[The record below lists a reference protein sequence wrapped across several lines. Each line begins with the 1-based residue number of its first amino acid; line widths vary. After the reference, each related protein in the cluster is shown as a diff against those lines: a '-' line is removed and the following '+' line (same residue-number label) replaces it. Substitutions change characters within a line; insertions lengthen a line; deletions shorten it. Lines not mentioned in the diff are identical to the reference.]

1 VPNSSPSGT
10 QSESEPVQ
18 PQALTAL
25 LLVDG
30 KPGHYHQSEGVIAAI
45 RRMRLVASHRL
56 EVRRR
61 FFLPTRL
68 LVQLVN
74 RGLSSALILRLGY
87 GLDAAS
93 LPKADVVVS
102 AGGDTLAANAA
113 AAKVLGAANIFC
125 GRLRR
130 LAPEHVKLVIVSLER
145 FADRPNH
152 LVSLPPSPIDLG
164 AAASA
169 RNGAAERFGRS
180 KPPARVGV
188 LIGGNSGAYRYR
200 SEDWLQLMAFL
211 REAHR
216 SHGVRWLATTS
227 RRSGHFIA
235 DALAAM
241 AQTGEGGLE
250 TFIDFR
256 TAGAGALPSIFAAAH
271 AILCTDDSTTMI
283 SEAIAARL
291 PVVSVAPA
299 TSALEVREA
308 EFRQFL
314 AREGWYRSLPLSRLT
329 PDTFL
334 AALEEISPRTGSQ
347 LDELAAAM
355 SRRLPELFAL
365 P

>member
-1 VPNSSPSGT
+1 M
-10 QSESEPVQ
+10 Q

-25 LLVDG
+25 LLADG

-45 RRMRLVASHRL
+45 RRRRPVTSHRL

-61 FFLPTRL
+61 FFLPTRTL
-68 LVQLVN
+68 LQLVN
-74 RGLSSALILRLGY
+74 RGVAPAVILRLGY
-87 GLDAAS
+87 GIDAAN
-93 LPKADVVVS
+93 LPKAEVVVS

-113 AAKVLGAANIFC
+113 AAKLLSAANIFC

-130 LAPEHVKLVIVSLER
+130 LAPEHVRLVIVSLER

-152 LVSLPPSPIDLG
+152 LVSLPPSSIDLSV
-164 AAASA
+164 AAP
-169 RNGAAERFGRS
+169 RNGAAARFGRS
-180 KPPARVGV
+180 QPPARVGV

-200 SEDWLQLMAFL
+200 SEDWLQLTAFL

-216 SHGVRWLATTS
+216 LYGVHWLATTS

-250 TFIDFR
+250 RFIDFR
-256 TAGAGALPSIFAAAH
+256 RAGAGTLPSIFAAAH

-299 TSALEVREA
+299 RSALEPREA
-308 EFRQFL
+308 EFREVL
-314 AREGWYRSLPLSRLT
+314 RHEGWYRSLPLSQLT

-334 AALEEISPRTGSQ
+334 AALEEISPRTGNQ
-347 LDELAAAM
+347 LDELATAM

>member
-1 VPNSSPSGT
+1 
-10 QSESEPVQ
+10 
-18 PQALTAL
+18 LTAL

-45 RRMRLVASHRL
+45 RRMRRVTSHRL

-61 FFLPTRL
+61 FFLPTRAL
-68 LVQLVN
+68 LQLVN
-74 RGLSSALILRLGY
+74 RGVAPAVILRLGY
-87 GLDAAS
+87 GIDAAS
-93 LPKADVVVS
+93 LPNAHVVVS

-113 AAKVLGAANIFC
+113 AAKTLGAANIFC

-130 LAPEHVKLVIVSLER
+130 LAPEHVALVIVSLER
-145 FADRPNH
+145 FADRPNY
-152 LVSLPPSPIDLG
+152 LVSLPPSPVDVGL
-164 AAASA
+164 ASTG
-169 RNGAAERFGRS
+169 NGRAVRFGRN

-188 LIGGNSGAYRYR
+188 LVGGNSGAYRYR
-200 SEDWLQLMAFL
+200 SEDWLQLTAFL

-216 SHGVRWLATTS
+216 CCGVRWLATTS

-241 AQTGEGGLE
+241 ARTGDGGLE

-256 TAGAGALPSIFAAAH
+256 TAGAGTLPAIFAAAH

-291 PVVSVAPA
+291 PVVSVTPA
-299 TSALEVREA
+299 TSALEPREA
-308 EFRQFL
+308 EFRQVL
-314 AREGWYRSLPLSRLT
+314 TREGWYRSLPLSQLT
-329 PDTFL
+329 PETFL
-334 AALEEISPRTGSQ
+334 AALEEISPRTVSQ

>member
-1 VPNSSPSGT
+1 
-10 QSESEPVQ
+10 VQ

-45 RRMRLVASHRL
+45 RRMRLVTSHRL

-61 FFLPTRL
+61 LFVPTRIL
-68 LVQLVN
+68 LQLVN
-74 RGLSSALILRLGY
+74 RGVAPAVILRLGY
-87 GLDAAS
+87 GIDAAS
-93 LPKADVVVS
+93 LPKAEVVVS

-113 AAKVLGAANIFC
+113 AAKLLSAANIFC

-145 FADRPNH
+145 IADRPNH

-164 AAASA
+164 VAAAVS
-169 RNGAAERFGRS
+169 NGAAERFGRS

-200 SEDWLQLMAFL
+200 SEDWLQLTAFL

-216 SHGVRWLATTS
+216 LYGVRWLATTS
-227 RRSGHFIA
+227 RRSGRFIA
-235 DALAAM
+235 DALATM

-256 TAGAGALPSIFAAAH
+256 TAGAGTLPAIFAAAH

-299 TSALEVREA
+299 TSAVEPREA
-308 EFRQFL
+308 EFRQVL
-314 AREGWYRSLPLSRLT
+314 TREGWYRSLPLARLT

-365 P
+365 S

>member
-1 VPNSSPSGT
+1 M
-10 QSESEPVQ
+10 Q

-45 RRMRLVASHRL
+45 RRMRLVTSHRL

-61 FFLPTRL
+61 LFVPTRIL
-68 LVQLVN
+68 LQLVN
-74 RGLSSALILRLGY
+74 RGVAPAVILRLGY
-87 GLDAAS
+87 GIDAAS
-93 LPKADVVVS
+93 LPKAEVVVS

-113 AAKVLGAANIFC
+113 AAKLLSAANIFC

-145 FADRPNH
+145 IADQPNH
-152 LVSLPPSPIDLG
+152 LVALPPSPIDLG
-164 AAASA
+164 VAAAVS
-169 RNGAAERFGRS
+169 NGAAERFGRS

-200 SEDWLQLMAFL
+200 SEDWLQLTAFL

-216 SHGVRWLATTS
+216 LYGVRWLATTS
-227 RRSGHFIA
+227 RRSGRFIA
-235 DALAAM
+235 DALATM

-256 TAGAGALPSIFAAAH
+256 TAGAGTLPAIFAAAH

-299 TSALEVREA
+299 TSAVEPREA
-308 EFRQFL
+308 EFRQVL
-314 AREGWYRSLPLSRLT
+314 TREGWYRSLPLAGLT

-365 P
+365 S